1 MISVECPAC
10 RQGLNIPEEFAGQ
23 SGRCNY
29 CGSIVVVPIAS
40 GASPSTALADLP
52 FTTPRRPARPGAG
65 MLANEAEHEGGAGAR
80 FGRILLFSVLALLL
94 TACLLPALVIGF
106 SAETGPVE
114 TNRPRSIPV
123 ARGTA
128 GAPIAPLPAA
138 APTPAAP
145 PDEVKA
151 PPEDEKRIVVV
162 GPNGGAYHK
171 TGCRL
176 AGNGAQAT
184 TLGKARERG
193 MVPCPTCGG

>member
-10 RQGLNIPEEFAGQ
+10 RQGLNIPDEFAGQ

-29 CGSIVVVPIAS
+29 CGSIVVVPAAS
-40 GASPSTALADLP
+40 GASPSSALADLP
-52 FTTPRRPARPGAG
+52 FATPRRPARSGAG

-80 FGRILLFSVLALLL
+80 LGRIILFTVLALIL
-94 TACLLPALVIGF
+94 TACILPALVIGF
-106 SAETGPVE
+106 SAETAPEGPQRV
-114 TNRPRSIPV
+114 RSVPT
-123 ARGTA
+123 ARGTK
-128 GAPIAPLPAA
+128 GALITPPPATAPA
-138 APTPAAP
+138 PAAP
-145 PDEVKA
+145 PAEVKA

-162 GPNGGAYHK
+162 GPKGGAYHK

-176 AGNGAQAT
+176 AGDGAQAT